1 MCDKTRINKICNRR
15 NHRDR
20 LVKSSKKSDVFRVE
34 WVMSMSKGGPVK
46 DCDVQLQF
54 TPKWLKPC
62 WECRTSVAGT
72 WRKAESLIFFG

>member
-20 LVKSSKKSDVFRVE
+20 LVRSSKKSDVFMVE

-54 TPKWLKPC
+54 TPKWLMLGMQDQCC
-62 WECRTSVAGT
+62 WYLEKS
-72 WRKAESLIFFG
+72 